1 MATPHHVPG
10 SRPMRRSGQ
19 DSTPSWVAHNG
30 GSAGAAQPNPF
41 LGTVESSLA
50 EDPSQ
55 EPVLPV
61 VKLLIVAVLVFLGL
75 TALVL
80 WVFHA

>member
-1 MATPHHVPG
+1 M
-10 SRPMRRSGQ
+10 
-19 DSTPSWVAHNG
+19 
-30 GSAGAAQPNPF
+30 GARLAQPNPF

-61 VKLLIVAVLVFLGL
+61 VKLLIVAVLAFLGL